1 MSPAIES
8 TKVADPATIAGRP
21 TEELSRLFN
30 SDDYFAGLGAFLNT
44 MRPSCVGLPMTR
56 DKLIAHAA
64 PTSEGVVDPNNL
76 ALIPHGGTPATISGD
91 ETSSNDSEGLRG
103 GVLYQDA

>member
-1 MSPAIES
+1 MSPAIQS
-8 TKVADPATIAGRP
+8 TKVAKPATIASRP
-21 TEELSRLFN
+21 TEELSRPFN
-30 SDDYFAGLGAFLNT
+30 FDDYFVGLGAFLDT
-44 MRPSCVGLPMTR
+44 MRSSCVGLPMTR

-76 ALIPHGGTPATISGD
+76 ALIPHGRTPATVSGD